1 MLLQHI
7 IKIILV
13 RKNIYISI
21 GNWSK
26 QFKAYQK
33 LGVFHSW
40 GEVDGGVRVRE
51 RSWNLAGKAGR
62 EFHLHLLERSNC
74 GPGENSIIHLLG
86 NKVKWTGLAAQRLPE
101 SEYSNAFKGHANS
114 KKKKKKTERETE
126 RRKKA
131 LGKEVSPRDY
141 EGKSGLDWKLL
152 HFHFCKVMFSSA
164 G

>member
-114 KKKKKKTERETE
+114 KKKKKNWTWNRAEKKGFREGSFSERL
-126 RRKKA
+126 RGKVWARLKA
-131 LGKEVSPRDY
+131 FTFPFL
-141 EGKSGLDWKLL
+141 
-152 HFHFCKVMFSSA
+152 
-164 G
+164 